1 MILLNNAEE
10 IKFFSQ
16 LKIECPLHPL
26 TKKKKKN
33 ILTMLGLDILL
44 MDMEQETQ
52 GSNGQSS
59 S

>member
-26 TKKKKKN
+26 TKKKK
-33 ILTMLGLDILL
+33 MLGLDILL